1 MKKYFGIG
9 LIIVVASLMKLV
21 FAGSLDS
28 ITPELALSMQTASK
42 AIIMDVREPSEVS
55 QGKIKGALTIP
66 MSVMNDDRPNWDKSI
81 GLLKK
86 DQTVVVY
93 CRSGRR
99 STIVGEELLKKGFKV
114 LNLGGFD
121 SWKSKGLP
129 TD

>member
-1 MKKYFGIG
+1 MKKYFAFGA
-9 LIIVVASLMKLV
+9 IIVAASLMKFV
-21 FAGSLDS
+21 FAGSLES
-28 ITPELALSMQTASK
+28 ITPELALSMQSAST
-42 AIIMDVREPSEVS
+42 AIIMDVREPNEVS

-66 MSVMNDDRPNWDKSI
+66 MSVMNDDRPKWDKSI
-81 GLLKK
+81 GQLKK
-86 DQTVVVY
+86 GQTVVVY

-99 STIVGEELLKKGFKV
+99 SNIVGEELLKNGFRV